1 MYLGLLLFGSY
12 GYILIILG
20 VLLLVGMMGA
30 VFLCLIMSEKMKK
43 KRLQEGILK
52 RLRYECVVL
61 SSRIKEYRRK
71 RKK

>member
-1 MYLGLLLFGSY
+1 MFDY
-12 GYILIILG
+12 
-20 VLLLVGMMGA
+20 VGKNEE
-30 VFLCLIMSEKMKK
+30 EKAAG
-43 KRLQEGILK
+43 GILK